1 MVIDKTNDELIDF
14 KEKSSTIFPVY
25 NGTRR
30 PIILPKDEI
39 IIAIETNLNG
49 HEIFLSKK

>member
-25 NGTRR
+25 MYTMVREDR
-30 PIILPKDEI
+30 
-39 IIAIETNLNG
+39 
-49 HEIFLSKK
+49 